1 VRLEYASV
9 LSYEGD
15 VLLVDVGGT
24 VAVLRITSL
33 TVVTGNASA
42 ATLVR
47 AEGHREGDGSVT
59 ADLVEVLCPDSAR
72 G

>member
-1 VRLEYASV
+1 MRIEYGSV
-9 LSYEGD
+9 LSLEED
-15 VLLVDVGGT
+15 VLVVDAGGT
-24 VAVLRITSL
+24 LTVVRITSL
-33 TVVTGNASA
+33 TVVAGDLSA

-59 ADLVEVLCPDSAR
+59 AALVEVLCPDSAR

>member
-1 VRLEYASV
+1 M
-9 LSYEGD
+9 LSYEGE
-15 VLLVDVGGT
+15 VLLVDAGGT
-24 VAVLRITSL
+24 VAVILITSS
-33 TVVTGNASA
+33 TVVTGNLSA